1 MSGTSDLA
9 APQDLPQVVLAVHS
23 VSLGATLDQK
33 IWSQYDKSKRTMP
46 NELIAQLR
54 SGLDNA
60 DGGEMGGVVLTMNL
74 AADKIAELQAE
85 RDQLADLYAN
95 ECDAAFYLEEEIMNL
110 EAMVEMLSQQNKE
123 LLQNW
128 RRSNE

>member
-1 MSGTSDLA
+1 
-9 APQDLPQVVLAVHS
+9 
-23 VSLGATLDQK
+23 
-33 IWSQYDKSKRTMP
+33 MP

-74 AADKIAELQAE
+74 AADKLEELEETCNFLAARYAEE
-85 RDQLADLYAN
+85 WNSKSD
-95 ECDAAFYLEEEIMNL
+95 LEEEIMDL
-110 EAMVEMLSQQNKE
+110 EAMVEMLTRQNKE

>member
-1 MSGTSDLA
+1 
-9 APQDLPQVVLAVHS
+9 
-23 VSLGATLDQK
+23 
-33 IWSQYDKSKRTMP
+33 
-46 NELIAQLR
+46 
-54 SGLDNA
+54 
-60 DGGEMGGVVLTMNL
+60 MGGVVLTMNL